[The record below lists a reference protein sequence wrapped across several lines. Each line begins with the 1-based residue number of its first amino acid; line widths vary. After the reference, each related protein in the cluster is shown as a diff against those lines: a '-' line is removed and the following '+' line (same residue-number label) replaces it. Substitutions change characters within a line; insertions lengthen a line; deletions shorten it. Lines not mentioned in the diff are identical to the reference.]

1 MADSDPETAPAG
13 EPGSGTPPA
22 PAAGWKGWL
31 RRLAA
36 PLVILAALVTFF
48 ASGLNEYF
56 SLAALE
62 QHRDTLRAYV
72 EGNLVLALGAFML
85 VYAAVVSISFP
96 GASILTIFG
105 GFLFGLWLGT
115 AAVVIGAT
123 AGATVIFL
131 ATRTALGDLLR
142 SKAGGFIKKLEEGF
156 RDDAFSYLFTL
167 RLIPAF
173 PFWALNIVPGVL
185 GVKLRDYVL
194 ATFLGIIPATFVYVS
209 IGNGI
214 DSVFEAGERPTLT
227 GVLLKPEI
235 ILPIAGLVVLALIP
249 VAYKR
254 FFRKDAAAKLEG
266 ASE

>member
-1 MADSDPETAPAG
+1 MTDESKPNTAGPER
-13 EPGSGTPPA
+13 
-22 PAAGWKGWL
+22 KGWL

-36 PLVILAALVTFF
+36 PLVIIAALVAFF
-48 ASGLNEYF
+48 ATGLNQYF

-62 QHRDTLRAYV
+62 EHRDTLRAFV
-72 EGNLVLALGAFML
+72 EANLVLAIGAFIL
-85 VYAAVVSISFP
+85 VYAAAVSISFP

-105 GFLFGLWLGT
+105 GFLFGLWIGT

-123 AGATVIFL
+123 IGATVIFL
-131 ATRTALGDLLR
+131 ATRTALGDLLK
-142 SKAGGFIKKLEEGF
+142 SKASGFVRKLEKGF
-156 RDDAFSYLFTL
+156 SEDAFSYLFTL
-167 RLIPAF
+167 RLIPAV
-173 PFWALNIVPGVL
+173 PFWVLNIVPGVL

-214 DSVFEAGERPTLT
+214 DSVFESGERPTLS

-249 VAYKR
+249 VIYKKL
-254 FFRKDAAAKLEG
+254 FRKDAAKLEG
-266 ASE
+266 AAQ

>member
-1 MADSDPETAPAG
+1 MAETTPDLPAG
-13 EPGSGTPPA
+13 ETATETPK
-22 PAAGWKGWL
+22 KGWL

-36 PLVILAALVTFF
+36 PLVIVAALIAFF
-48 ASGLNEYF
+48 ATGLNQYF

-62 QHRDTLRAYV
+62 EHRDTLRALV
-72 EGNLVLALGAFML
+72 DDNLLLALGAFML
-85 VYAAVVSISFP
+85 VYAAAVSISFP

-123 AGATVIFL
+123 AGATIIFL

-142 SKAGGFIKKLEEGF
+142 SRASGFVKKLETGF
-156 RDDAFSYLFTL
+156 REDAFSYLFTL
-167 RLIPAF
+167 RLIPAV
-173 PFWALNIVPGVL
+173 PFWVLNIVPGVL
-185 GVKLRDYVL
+185 GVKLRDYGL

-214 DSVFEAGERPTLT
+214 DSVFEAGERPTLS

-249 VAYKR
+249 VAYRK
-254 FFRKDAAAKLEG
+254 FFRKPAAETLEE
-266 ASE
+266 APQ